1 MQKNKTKDAVI
12 NIKVDAN
19 LKDEAT
25 RLAQTLGVPLSL
37 VIAGGLR
44 QFVVKQGISFFTLK
58 SELGKSVSAKLQPSA
73 YLEEAITEAR
83 RERARGEQYSFSSAQ
98 EAVSFLNS
106 LGKSKK
112 KAKAKI

>member
-1 MQKNKTKDAVI
+1 MQKNKIKDAVI

-19 LKDEAT
+19 LKDKAT
-25 RLAQTLGVPLSL
+25 RLAQALGMPLSL

-44 QFVVKQGISFFTLK
+44 QFIVKQGISFFTLQ
-58 SELGKSVSAKLQPSA
+58 SERGETAFAELQPSA

-83 RERARGEQYSFSSAQ
+83 RERARGGHHSFSSAQ

-106 LGKSKK
+106 LGRSKK
-112 KAKAKI
+112 KAKTKI